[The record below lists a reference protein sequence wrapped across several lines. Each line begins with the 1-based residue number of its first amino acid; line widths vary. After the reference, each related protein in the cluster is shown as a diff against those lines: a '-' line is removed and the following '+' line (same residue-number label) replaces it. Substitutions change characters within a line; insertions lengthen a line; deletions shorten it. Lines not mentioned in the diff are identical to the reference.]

1 MAGMSCAISG
11 ASCCVLP
18 TYFEATRFLSGYCG
32 ALCFIFCQVIIK
44 EGPDI
49 YSSFSSSTEC
59 LNLSNH
65 ITFVTESIACL
76 GISGSGG
83 GIQDRATFNHQ
94 HFRLVNES
102 KNRFS
107 HSFYFQRSVF
117 VTSQS
122 RLSHG
127 EKVVNAYF
135 CHSFRQRN

>member
-1 MAGMSCAISG
+1 
-11 ASCCVLP
+11 
-18 TYFEATRFLSGYCG
+18 
-32 ALCFIFCQVIIK
+32 
-44 EGPDI
+44 DI
-49 YSSFSSSTEC
+49 YSYFPSSTEC

-65 ITFVTESIACL
+65 ITFVRASLACL

-135 CHSFRQRN
+135 CHSFRQRNSHCHQPINTEKKTTQSVWLSMLEKMGFWVECAWHSG